1 MLQGALAADSA
12 VRHPPARTLHL
23 LEVITALS
31 LLQAAHADPADEVQH
46 KADEAATKVQAAF
59 RGHQARKQVANMR
72 AEAAPS

>member
-1 MLQGALAADSA
+1 LILLRRNA
-12 VRHPPARTLHL
+12 PARTLRL
-23 LEVITALS
+23 YNISIALS
-31 LLQAAHADPADEVQH
+31 VLQAAHADPADELQH